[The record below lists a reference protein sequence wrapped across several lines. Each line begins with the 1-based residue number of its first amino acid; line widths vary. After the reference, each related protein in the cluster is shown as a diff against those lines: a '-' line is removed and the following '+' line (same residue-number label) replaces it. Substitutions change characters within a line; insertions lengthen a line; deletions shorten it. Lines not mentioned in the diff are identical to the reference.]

1 VLLSTATKVVLGLAL
16 TFAAG
21 FVVLIIIG
29 LQPLAPRLDLGHH

>member
-1 VLLSTATKVVLGLAL
+1 VQLSTATTIVLGLAL

-29 LQPLAPRLDLGHH
+29 LQPLAPRLDPGHH